1 MTTVAN
7 LDPVI
12 ASALESIA
20 SNGATSAMQAA
31 SDYWRIHKFSTAE
44 FTPDDWK
51 AAVDCVKKH
60 IRLAMPDAIKDMR
73 DALAANMKEAA
84 GHTFLASMRLAGI
97 AAAKEVAGH

>member
-1 MTTVAN
+1 MTETNIPPRV
-7 LDPVI
+7 

-20 SNGATSAMQAA
+20 SKGATSAMQAA
-31 SDYWRIHKFSTAE
+31 ADYWRLNNYSTAA

-51 AAVDCVKKH
+51 AAVVCVKKH
-60 IRLAMPDAIKDMR
+60 IRLAMPDAIKDMEE
-73 DALAANMKEAA
+73 ALRANMKEAA